1 MLYWKILFFD
11 DFDEPRYYE
20 NGNLMAVT
28 SKLTWANIDVTD
40 PAELEAMRAQEAAEA
55 TRRAEK
61 AITEL
66 QQLGILDAKGRRI
79 RKDLPPDMQEDSG
92 CDMSAL

>member
-1 MLYWKILFFD
+1 
-11 DFDEPRYYE
+11 
-20 NGNLMAVT
+20 MAVT
-28 SKLTWANIDVTD
+28 GKLTWANIDVTD

-55 TRRAEK
+55 TSRAGK

-66 QQLGILDAKGRRI
+66 QQEGILDAKGQRI
-79 RKDLPPDMQEDSG
+79 RKDLPHDMQEDSG